1 MSRQKAASNSR
12 SAASTCRSRR
22 CASPGGA
29 CARRRWKRA
38 RSRAA
43 SAGTA
48 SGRARRTTSPA
59 TSTSAMGRSTS
70 ATSHVDMPD
79 ASDCTGTPAARQERS
94 HEDAVVEGG
103 EEVVGVLERGQAE
116 VVHRAALDLRAQLL
130 AAEQVIQ
137 APSHGVLDGGR
148 ARHHEG
154 PVTRLRE
161 EELAQRLGERAARA
175 LVSAR
180 VAPTERVETVRG
192 GVEVAVEPVVLAREP
207 DFVVA
212 LPAPGGG
219 GRRGALHGRV
229 AGEVVARG
237 PGAQLGWG
245 GEAAEH
251 RLEPP
256 RAPAPP
262 VPEEP
267 GAVGADDD
275 RRPGPGARPPRRP
288 GAAARG
294 GG

>member
-1 MSRQKAASNSR
+1 MSRQKAASSSR
-12 SAASTCRSRR
+12 SAASVCRSWR
-22 CASPGGA
+22 CASPRAA

-79 ASDCTGTPAARQERS
+79 RGDCMATPVARQERS
-94 HEDAVVEGG
+94 HENAVVEGG

-116 VVHRAALDLRAQLL
+116 VVHRPALDLRAQLL

-137 APSHGVLDGGR
+137 APAHGVLDRGR

-154 PVTRLRE
+154 PITRLRE

-212 LPAPGGG
+212 LPAQGGAGGGAPLPGGG
-219 GRRGALHGRV
+219 AGGATPGGP
-229 AGEVVARG
+229 AG
-237 PGAQLGWG
+237 
-245 GEAAEH
+245 
-251 RLEPP
+251 
-256 RAPAPP
+256 
-262 VPEEP
+262 
-267 GAVGADDD
+267 
-275 RRPGPGARPPRRP
+275 RPG
-288 GAAARG
+288 GAAGRG
-294 GG
+294 G

>member
-12 SAASTCRSRR
+12 SAASSCPSWS
-22 CASPGGA
+22 CASPRAA

-48 SGRARRTTSPA
+48 SGRARSRTSPA

-79 ASDCTGTPAARQERS
+79 PTDCMATPLARQERS
-94 HEDAVVEGG
+94 HENAVVEGG

-116 VVHRAALDLRAQLL
+116 VVDRSALDLHAQLL

-137 APSHGVLDGGR
+137 APAHGVLDGGR
-148 ARHHEG
+148 ARHHES
-154 PVTRLRE
+154 PVARLRE

-175 LVSAR
+175 LVCAR
-180 VAPTERVETVRG
+180 VAPAERVEAVRG
-192 GVEVAVEPVVLAREP
+192 GVEAAVEPVVLAREP
-207 DFVVA
+207 DLAVA

-219 GRRGALHGRV
+219 GRRGALHGRG

-237 PGAQLGWG
+237 RG
-245 GEAAEH
+245 GQV
-251 RLEPP
+251 R
-256 RAPAPP
+256 
-262 VPEEP
+262 
-267 GAVGADDD
+267 
-275 RRPGPGARPPRRP
+275 
-288 GAAARG
+288 RG
-294 GG
+294 GGAAPGPREPPPPPGTPRPAEP